1 VRRRS
6 DPRGQLPVRL
16 PITGDSALMT
26 DSSAQRHPLTPYVL
40 LTLTMLFWSGSSVV
54 ANWLK
59 DVMSPEAIN
68 FGRWGS
74 SLLLLAPWTA
84 RELLAKRAVL
94 FRDWKLF
101 ALLAFTG
108 AAGFHT
114 LTYWSL
120 HWTTVSNNGLIQ
132 SIMPLCIMATSWL
145 LYRDRVGKRLAA
157 GMTSSLLGVLVIL
170 TRGNLDVVRE
180 LSFNPGDLLVV
191 TAVVL
196 WSLYAVLL
204 RRRPIELSPLALLEA
219 ITIYTVIE
227 LLPVIAVESV
237 WGHPVVWSWKVAAG
251 IMYLG
256 IFAAALANL
265 FWNEASHR
273 IGPNRAA
280 PFVHLLPLFSLLL
293 GVGLVGE
300 RLHLY
305 HAPAIGLILG
315 GIGLA
320 TAPRLWGKSS

>member
-1 VRRRS
+1 
-6 DPRGQLPVRL
+6 
-16 PITGDSALMT
+16 MT
-26 DSSAQRHPLTPYVL
+26 DSPAPRRPLAPYLL

-68 FGRWGS
+68 FGRWMV
-74 SLLLLAPWTA
+74 SLVLLAPLTA

-94 FRDWKLF
+94 LRHWRLL
-101 ALLAFTG
+101 ALLGFTG

-114 LTYWSL
+114 LLYWSL

-132 SIMPLCIMATSWL
+132 SIMPVCIMALSWL
-145 LYRDRVGKRLAA
+145 LFRDRVGKRLAA
-157 GMTSSLLGVLVIL
+157 GMTSSFLGVLVIL
-170 TRGNLDVVRE
+170 CRGNLGVLLD
-180 LSFNPGDLLVV
+180 LSFNPGDLLVLA
-191 TAVVL
+191 AVVM

-204 RRRPIELSPLALLEA
+204 RRRPAELSPLALLEA

-227 LLPVIAVESV
+227 LLPVIAAEGV
-237 WGHPVVWSWKVAAG
+237 WGHPVVWNWKVAVG
-251 IMYLG
+251 VTYLG
-256 IFAAALANL
+256 VFAAALANL
-265 FWNEASHR
+265 FWNEATHR

-305 HAPAIGLILG
+305 HAPAIALILG

-320 TAPRLWGKSS
+320 TAPRLWAKSAPRIVPQRL

>member
-1 VRRRS
+1 MTGSIAPRRS
-6 DPRGQLPVRL
+6 
-16 PITGDSALMT
+16 
-26 DSSAQRHPLTPYVL
+26 LTPYLL

-59 DVMSPEAIN
+59 DDMSPEAIN
-68 FGRWGS
+68 FGRWTA
-74 SLLLLAPWTA
+74 SLVLLAPLTA
-84 RELLAKRAVL
+84 RELISKRAVL
-94 FRDWKLF
+94 LRHWKLL
-101 ALLAFTG
+101 ALLGFTG
-108 AAGFHT
+108 GAGFHT
-114 LTYWSL
+114 LLYWAL

-132 SIMPLCIMATSWL
+132 SIMPVCIMGLSWL

-170 TRGNLDVVRE
+170 CRGDPGVLLNLS
-180 LSFNPGDLLVV
+180 LNPGDLL
-191 TAVVL
+191 AVAAVAM

-204 RRRPIELSPLALLEA
+204 RLRPAELSPLALLEA
-219 ITIYTVIE
+219 ITLWTVAE
-227 LLPVIAVESV
+227 LLPVVAGQAV
-237 WGHPVVWSWKVAAG
+237 WGHPVSWSWKVGAG
-251 IMYLG
+251 IAYLG
-256 IFAAALANL
+256 VFAAALANL

-280 PFVHLLPLFSLLL
+280 PFVHLLPLFAMLL

-305 HAPAIGLILG
+305 HAPAIALILG

-320 TAPRLWGKSS
+320 TAPRLWGRPAPRIVSRSS